1 MLLQYSSCVRSS
13 QFCKSVTKMFLVE
26 IVPWIDINLKI
37 RQKDGTEIIG
47 FSMNDEI
54 LSVP

>member
-1 MLLQYSSCVRSS
+1 MLLQYLSCVRSS